1 MEKISDSHL
10 NMQRTTAQFYKE
22 NKPKLD
28 TVAAITENF
37 VSFDANMVIIEAAL
51 TDALNDPTVA
61 AGIAEKLKIELA
73 KATEKVALGAAAY
86 AEVVKNATLL
96 QIMKVRASAL
106 IGEKKDRLPT
116 LCQQVHDEANKVID
130 QLAPYNVTKADLD
143 TLNAAIPPYSAAA
156 NSPRLSHGNV
166 KSATDTVVET
176 LRLNNELLKTRLD
189 RLVLTLSTTE
199 PALVVGWKNA
209 RKLVNQPSKHTS
221 LLVTVLD
228 DEGKPVTEATV
239 KVSKGTVVR
248 TGQTGEN
255 GQCEFKPVSI
265 GEVSLSVE
273 APGYQPSLLNKLKM
287 VKSEENIYEV
297 RLQPLA

>member
-1 MEKISDSHL
+1 MEKISDTHL

-28 TVAAITENF
+28 TVAAITDNF

-96 QIMKVRASAL
+96 QIMKVRASGL

-221 LLVTVLD
+221 LLLTVMD
-228 DEGKPVTEATV
+228 ADGKPIAEAKV
-239 KVSKGTVVR
+239 KVVKGDKEY
-248 TGQTGEN
+248 TGQTDETGL
-255 GQCEFKPVSI
+255 CEFKPIVF
-265 GEVSLSVE
+265 GEVALTVE
-273 APGYQPSLLNKLKM
+273 AADYQPFSLNKLK
-287 VKSEENIYEV
+287 VKRSEENTLEV
-297 RLQPLA
+297 RLQPQS